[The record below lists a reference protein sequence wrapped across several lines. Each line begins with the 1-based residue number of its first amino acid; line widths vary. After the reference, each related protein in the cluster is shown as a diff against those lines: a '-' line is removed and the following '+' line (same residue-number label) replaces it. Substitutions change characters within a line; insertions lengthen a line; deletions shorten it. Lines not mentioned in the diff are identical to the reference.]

1 MDRQA
6 LTDAIDDAAQRI
18 NFSGV
23 VSVTGDDL
31 RLQRAY
37 GFANRANQIANR
49 VTTRFGIAS
58 GTKFL
63 TALAVG
69 SLIDRGLLRI
79 DAKVHDLVSFD
90 LPCLGRD
97 ATVAHLL
104 EHTSGIYDYYDEE
117 LVEDF
122 DNFHVEIPWN
132 LLTTPRDYLPLF
144 RDREMKFAPGERFS
158 YSNGGYILLGV
169 LVEELTGR
177 LFREI
182 VADNVLAPA
191 CMDRSGFFAL
201 NQLPDDTALGYME
214 LTDGSWQT
222 NIYNLPRIGAS
233 DGGVFA
239 TADDIDRLWRAF
251 ANDAVV
257 GPDTRRDFT
266 TARHRLAETVS
277 YGRGLYLWT
286 ALDEPGWLIVGS
298 DAGVGFDS
306 RHVPGRNLTA
316 TVVSNTTDGHV
327 AVRDAVRQWLIA
339 ERRGRVT
346 PD

>member
-1 MDRQA
+1 MNERA
-6 LTDAIDDAAQRI
+6 LSDAIDEAAQRSR
-18 NFSGV
+18 FSGV
-23 VSVTGDDL
+23 VSVTGDDV

-37 GFANRANQIANR
+37 GFADRANRIANQ

-63 TALAVG
+63 TALAIG
-69 SLIDRGLLRI
+69 SLIDQGTLRI
-79 DAKVHDLVSFD
+79 DAKVHDLVTFD
-90 LPCLGRD
+90 LPCLGHH

-122 DNFHVEIPWN
+122 DDFHVEIPWSF
-132 LLTTPRDYLPLF
+132 LLTPRDYLPLF
-144 RDREMKFAPGERFS
+144 GDREMKFAPGERFS

-169 LVEELTGR
+169 LVEEITGR

-201 NQLPDDTALGYME
+201 NQLPDDTARGYME
-214 LTDGSWQT
+214 LRDGSWQT
-222 NIYNLPRIGAS
+222 NVYNLPRIGAS
-233 DGGVFA
+233 DGGVFT
-239 TADDIDRLWRAF
+239 TADDLDRLWRAF

-257 GPDTRRDFT
+257 GPGIREDLT
-266 TARHRLAETVS
+266 TPRHRLADTVS
-277 YGRGLYLWT
+277 YGRGLYLWSAT
-286 ALDEPGWLIVGS
+286 DEPAWLIVGS

-306 RHVPGRNLTA
+306 RHIPRRSLTA
-316 TVVSNTTDGHV
+316 TVVSNMTDGHL
-327 AVRDAVRQWLIA
+327 AVRDAVCGWLVD
-339 ERRGRVT
+339 ELR
-346 PD
+346 